1 MVTPNELRKGN
12 VILLQGGPH
21 LVLDVMH
28 RTQGRQAGFVQAT
41 LRNLDTGNSTTA
53 KFRSTDRL
61 EVLDVENR
69 RLEFSYSDGDGYH
82 FLDNET
88 YEDVVLPLAFVED
101 DLRYIVPQASYDV
114 LFVDDK
120 PKQVQLPS
128 TVEMKVVESP
138 EGLRGDTASTTL
150 KPARVETG
158 LVVQVP
164 LFVKQGDRIRVSTES
179 GAYLGR
185 A

>member
-1 MVTPNELRKGN
+1 M
-12 VILLQGGPH
+12 QGGPH
-21 LVLDVMH
+21 LVMEVMH
-28 RTQGRQAGFVQAT
+28 RTQGRQAGFVQTT
-41 LRNLDTGNSTTA
+41 LRNLDTGNSMTA

-69 RLEFSYSDGDGYH
+69 RLEFSYSDADGYH

-88 YEDVVLPLAFVED
+88 YEDVVLPMAFVED
-101 DLRYIVPQASYDV
+101 DLRYIVPSASYDI
-114 LFVDDK
+114 LFVDEK

-128 TVEMKVVESP
+128 TVEMKVEESP
-138 EGLRGDTASTTL
+138 EGLRGDSASTTL
-150 KPARVETG
+150 KPARTETG

-164 LFVKQGDRIRVSTES
+164 LFVKEGDRIRVSTES

>member
-1 MVTPNELRKGN
+1 MVTPNDLRKGN
-12 VILLQGGPH
+12 VVLMQGGPH
-21 LVLDVMH
+21 LVMEVMH
-28 RTQGRQAGFVQAT
+28 RTQGRQAGFVQTT
-41 LRNLDTGNSTTA
+41 LRNLDTGNSMTA

-69 RLEFSYSDGDGYH
+69 RLEFSYSDADGYH

-88 YEDVVLPLAFVED
+88 YEDVVLPMAFVED
-101 DLRYIVPQASYDV
+101 DLRYIVPSASYDI
-114 LFVDDK
+114 LFVDEK

-128 TVEMKVVESP
+128 TVEMKVEESP
-138 EGLRGDTASTTL
+138 EGLRGDSASTTL
-150 KPARVETG
+150 KPARTETG

-164 LFVKQGDRIRVSTES
+164 LFVKEGDRIRVSTES